1 MYRCTYKYLDL
12 VINIRFNL
20 SKDTI
25 KKKRKRNIDRYQF
38 PGHLIKWH
46 PCFVTFIVL
55 NKECV
60 Y

>member
-20 SKDTI
+20 SKDTL
-25 KKKRKRNIDRYQF
+25 KKKRNTDRYQL
-38 PGHLIKWH
+38 PDHLIKWH

-55 NKECV
+55 KKDCV